1 LSSCTSTYPAEH
13 VGCRWLGCDPN
24 PPRASSDKLSR
35 RARLQEVPGADYKIG
50 PWPAVA
56 LATIALFASGCAT
69 PVGVSRLD
77 EQAAHRK
84 LNANVL
90 SAGTPSAYSTQILER
105 TALSQ
110 RYEEEP
116 EAVLAQLNS
125 GLGKPDER
133 DRLFA
138 LSELSFTHAAASHDQ
153 SYYLASAVYAYAF
166 LFPVDPAGAPGQYDP
181 RLRLA
186 VDLYNRGIA
195 LGLATEDGKEVD
207 LSERELSLPFGSLSL
222 AANPTGFN
230 YAGNHLT
237 KFVPLADLKV
247 RGLRNTYRKAGIGA
261 TLSAGIEPAPNNPA
275 SRWISSTAK
284 VPITAFVRFD
294 DPRRAMSDGRLNG
307 TVELY
312 DEDRTTAVQV
322 GSYSVP
328 LESDPSAALAYR
340 LEGSPVWDFEIAGFR
355 RGDFGS
361 LGFGN
366 NGDDF
371 SGLFVL
377 HPYHPNMIPVVLVHG
392 TASSPARWAEMANEL
407 LGDPAIRSRYQIWG
421 FVYNSG
427 NPIALSAMRLRE
439 SLKAFRKD
447 IDPEGKDPALD
458 QMVVIGHSQGGLL
471 TKMTV
476 VDSGTRFWNNFSK
489 VPFDKA
495 DLNPETRDLLA
506 RALFVEPLPFVK
518 RVIFIATPHRGSFLA
533 SNPIAKFANKFINL
547 PGGLA
552 KAAVEVGKLREPSM
566 LGTPLTIPTAL
577 DNMDASSPFL
587 KTLASLPIAAGVHVD
602 SIIAVKGTGPIED
615 GNDGVVEYKSA
626 HIEGVE
632 SELVVRSGHSTQ
644 ATPETIEEVRRI
656 LYEHAG
662 IH

>member
-1 LSSCTSTYPAEH
+1 MYLVSNVRSLRS
-13 VGCRWLGCDPN
+13 W
-24 PPRASSDKLSR
+24 
-35 RARLQEVPGADYKIG
+35 
-50 PWPAVA
+50 A
-56 LATIALFASGCAT
+56 LAPAIIALFASACAT

-77 EQAAHRK
+77 VQAANRK

-90 SAGTPSAYSTQILER
+90 SAGKPSAYSTQVLER
-105 TALSQ
+105 TALGQ
-110 RYEEEP
+110 RYKKEP
-116 EAVLAQLNS
+116 EAVLAELNS
-125 GLGKPDER
+125 GLGRPDER

-138 LSELSFTHAAASHDQ
+138 LAELSFAHAESSHNQ
-153 SYYLASAVYAYAF
+153 SYYLASAAYAYAF
-166 LFPVDPAGAPGQYDP
+166 LFPADSAAAPGPYDR

-195 LGLATEDGKEVD
+195 LGLATKDGKQVD
-207 LSERELSLPFGSLSL
+207 LRERQMNLPFGSLNL
-222 AANPTGFN
+222 VADPAGFN

-237 KFVPLADLKV
+237 KFVSLAEFKV

-261 TLSAGIEPAPNNPA
+261 VLSAGVEPGSDALSSRSMA
-275 SRWISSTAK
+275 SPAK

-294 DPRRAMSDGRLNG
+294 DPRRAMGDGRLHG

-312 DEDRTTAVQV
+312 DEDRTTSVQV
-322 GSYSVP
+322 GSYTIP
-328 LESDPSAALAYR
+328 LAAAPSAALAYR
-340 LEGSPVWDFEIAGFR
+340 LEGSSFWDFEIAGFR
-355 RGDFGS
+355 RGDFSS
-361 LGFGN
+361 LGFDN
-366 NGDDF
+366 SEDI
-371 SGLFVL
+371 SGLFML

-407 LGDPAIRSRYQIWG
+407 LGDPAISSRYQIWG
-421 FVYNSG
+421 FIYNSG

-439 SLKAFRKD
+439 SLKAIRKD
-447 IDPEGKDPALD
+447 IDPDGKDSALD

-476 VDSGTRFWNNFSK
+476 VDSGTRFWDNISK

-495 DLNPETRDLLA
+495 DLNPETRNLLA
-506 RALFVEPLPFVK
+506 RALFIEPLPFVK

-552 KAAVEVGKLREPSM
+552 KAAAEIGSLGQSSM
-566 LGTPLTIPTAL
+566 LGSGSPLTIPTAL

-587 KTLASLPIAAGVHVD
+587 KTLASLPIAAGVQVN
-602 SIIAVKGTGPIED
+602 SIIALKGTGPIKD

-632 SELVVRSGHSTQ
+632 SELIVHSGHSTQ
-644 ATPETIEEVRRI
+644 ATPQTIEEVRRI

-662 IH
+662 VH

>member
-1 LSSCTSTYPAEH
+1 LKEHDSGIKLLIAADVPYPE
-13 VGCRWLGCDPN
+13 VEIIVVVRPYGFKMLL
-24 PPRASSDKLSR
+24 ASIIRSVMSW
-35 RARLQEVPGADYKIG
+35 A
-50 PWPAVA
+50 
-56 LATIALFASGCAT
+56 IALTIITLFACGCAT

-90 SAGTPSAYSTQILER
+90 SAGKPSAYATQILER
-105 TALSQ
+105 TSLSQ
-110 RYEEEP
+110 RYQTEP
-116 EAVLAQLNS
+116 EAVLAELNA
-125 GLGKPDER
+125 GLGNSDER

-138 LSELSFTHAAASHDQ
+138 LSELSFAYAERSQKQAYFLS
-153 SYYLASAVYAYAF
+153 SAVYAYAY
-166 LFPVDPAGAPGQYDP
+166 LFPADPADVAGPYDP

-195 LGLATEDGKEVD
+195 LGLATKDGKEVD
-207 LSERELSLPFGSLSL
+207 LSERQLSVPFGSLSL
-222 AANPTGFN
+222 AADPAGFN
-230 YAGNHLT
+230 YGGNHLT
-237 KFVPLADLKV
+237 KFVSLADLKV

-261 TLSAGIEPAPNNPA
+261 ALSAGVDPASNDPA
-275 SRWISSTAK
+275 SRWIPPTAK

-294 DPRRAMSDGRLNG
+294 DPRRAMSVGRLHG

-322 GSYSVP
+322 GSSSVP

-340 LEGSPVWDFEIAGFR
+340 LEGAPVWDFEIAGFR
-355 RGDFGS
+355 RGDFSS
-361 LGFGN
+361 LHVGKS
-366 NGDDF
+366 DDI

-377 HPYHPNMIPVVLVHG
+377 HPYHPNMIPVLLVHG

-407 LGDPAIRSRYQIWG
+407 LGDPAIASRYQPWFFI
-421 FVYNSG
+421 YNSG

-458 QMVVIGHSQGGLL
+458 QMVIIGHSQGGLL

-476 VDSGTRFWNNFSK
+476 VDSGTRFWDRVSK
-489 VPFDKA
+489 VPFA
-495 DLNPETRDLLA
+495 EAELSPETRDLFG

-518 RVIFIATPHRGSFLA
+518 RVIFIATPQRGSFLA
-533 SNPIAKFANKFINL
+533 SNRLAKFANKFINL

-552 KAAVEVGKLREPSM
+552 KAAVEIGKLREPSL
-566 LGTPLTIPTAL
+566 LGTPLIIPTAL
-577 DNMDASSPFL
+577 DNMDASNPFL
-587 KTLASLPIAAGVHVD
+587 KTLASLPIAPGVHVH
-602 SIIAVKGTGPIED
+602 SIIAVKGTGPIEG

-656 LYEHAG
+656 LYQHAG
-662 IH
+662 VH